1 MSHGDDELEAG
12 TALSPSAERARAAM
26 HAAPPELPDPAFR
39 ERLKRDFVSGAIQVT
54 KGRKRITVHLPLPRR
69 RPPMIAWA
77 AASLAAA
84 AALVFVLGTMNR
96 GPSWWVTAA
105 RGEGTVR
112 IEGQTVALSDR
123 DTMRRLLVP
132 GAEVEVSENAEL
144 DLCMN
149 GVLALQLTPGTRMTL
164 PPPPGRWFGRQTE
177 LYARDGELRVTTG
190 PQFKGTRLA
199 IMSPVAAVEVT
210 GTTLAVII
218 EETGTCVCVYE
229 GKAMVGRLQSGAGAD
244 MRPVPGGSRR
254 FVYKDERPPESREIR
269 ADEKVKLAEFRE
281 SQRPW
286 MQPVD

>member
-1 MSHGDDELEAG
+1 MSLEDDELEGA
-12 TALSPSAERARAAM
+12 AERARAAM
-26 HAAPPELPDPAFR
+26 HAAPPEAPEPAFR
-39 ERLKRDFVSGAIQVT
+39 ERLKLDFVSGAIQVT
-54 KGRKRITVHLPLPRR
+54 KGRKRIVGRLPLPRR
-69 RPPMIAWA
+69 RPPMIAYA

-84 AALVFVLGTMNR
+84 AALVFVLGTLNR

-105 RGEGTVR
+105 RGDGTIR
-112 IEGQTVALSDR
+112 IDGDTVALSDR

-144 DLCMN
+144 DLVMN
-149 GVLALQLTPGTRMTL
+149 GVLAVQLTPGTRMTL
-164 PPPPGRWFGRQTE
+164 PPPPGRWFGREME

-190 PQFKGTRLA
+190 PEFQGTRLA

-218 EETGTCVCVYE
+218 EEAGTCVCVFE
-229 GKAMVGRLQSGAGAD
+229 GEAMVGLLRSGAGVG
-244 MRPVPGGSRR
+244 MSPVPAGSRR
-254 FVYKDERPPESREIR
+254 FVYKDTRPPESREIR

-286 MQPVD
+286 MQGAPTE